1 MGLLSLA
8 LLQVGGSLQYV
19 YFAMGVLIGSAVV
32 PISLA
37 IVWNKTNK
45 VAASLGALGGLT
57 CGMLVWLASSYS
69 LYGDISVSS
78 TGQSLPLLARNVMSL
93 SIGAI
98 VTFFGSTVKPQNF
111 DFKVMR
117 QKIMIV
123 YSRIRK
129 VVERESD
136 D

>member
-19 YFAMGVLIGSAVV
+19 YLELGVLIGSAVV

-69 LYGDISVSS
+69 LYGVISVST
-78 TGQSLPLLARNVMSL
+78 TGHSLPVLAGDAMSL

-98 VTFFGSTVKPQNF
+98 LRFF
-111 DFKVMR
+111 
-117 QKIMIV
+117 
-123 YSRIRK
+123 
-129 VVERESD
+129 
-136 D
+136 